1 MKAYSYTP
9 EENPAP
15 AGISAYRLILACII
29 LICLSFSA
37 FAGTITIPSTEFK
50 TFTVAREANKIVLTW
65 NVNENTSIDHY
76 IIETSK
82 NGLDYSIAGY
92 AFPTESKELPVKF
105 PHLSRAYRALRQGFF
120 GGS

>member
-1 MKAYSYTP
+1 MKAYSYSP

-37 FAGTITIPSTEFK
+37 FAGTITTPVIEFK
-50 TFTVAREANKIVLTW
+50 SFTISKEANKIVLTW
-65 NVNENTSIDHY
+65 DVDQRQSVDHY

-82 NGLDYSIAGY
+82 NGVDYSIAGY
-92 AFPTESKELPVKF
+92 AFPNESNDLPAKF
-105 PHLSRAYRALRQGFF
+105 WFKPK
-120 GGS
+120 